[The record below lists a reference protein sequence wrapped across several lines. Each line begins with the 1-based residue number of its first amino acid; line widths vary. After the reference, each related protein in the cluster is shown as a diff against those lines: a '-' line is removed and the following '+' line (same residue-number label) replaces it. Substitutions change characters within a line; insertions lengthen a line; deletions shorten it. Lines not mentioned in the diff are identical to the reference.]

1 MLEAHDLAA
10 RRGTARLFAGLGLRV
25 GAGTALVVTGANGR
39 GKTTLLRMLAGFT
52 LPDAGEIRLDGAAV
66 APFSPTLRSAVT
78 FAGHAL
84 ALKDEFTA
92 RENLASLV
100 ELAGAPATDAELDAA
115 LERVALASR
124 RSLPAR
130 VLSQGQRRR
139 IGLARLALSRRRVW
153 ILDEPVTALDTAG
166 AALLADLVAR
176 HLDRGGLAVAATQL
190 TTSGG
195 VMRTRS
201 LSLELAPG
209 SPLCETCHGPL
220 DAVASGPG
228 ALVSCATCRTQRTYR
243 LPQASAP
250 VEGMPAVVLADDL
263 CTDGAEAR
271 TDVGAGGVV
280 ALRCPTC
287 NAALQSTAEQSLV
300 ACPFCRTLCRI
311 PSKTLAALH
320 PSAHVRRPFW
330 LLFTGPSRLRR
341 TLVEAAR
348 HDAAAREKVAAEQRL
363 AEESRIE
370 LEEPPILV
378 DPPEHKLLRSAL
390 VLFVLLVVGGVFFAG
405 RIGAILSAAP

>member
-78 FAGHAL
+78 FAGNAL

-176 HLDRGGLAVAATQL
+176 HLDRGGLAVAATHAPL
-190 TTSGG
+190 GLPPD
-195 VMRTRS
+195 RTRS
-201 LSLELAPG
+201 LSL
-209 SPLCETCHGPL
+209 
-220 DAVASGPG
+220 D
-228 ALVSCATCRTQRTYR
+228 
-243 LPQASAP
+243 
-250 VEGMPAVVLADDL
+250 
-263 CTDGAEAR
+263 
-271 TDVGAGGVV
+271 
-280 ALRCPTC
+280 
-287 NAALQSTAEQSLV
+287 
-300 ACPFCRTLCRI
+300 
-311 PSKTLAALH
+311 
-320 PSAHVRRPFW
+320 
-330 LLFTGPSRLRR
+330 
-341 TLVEAAR
+341 
-348 HDAAAREKVAAEQRL
+348 
-363 AEESRIE
+363 
-370 LEEPPILV
+370 
-378 DPPEHKLLRSAL
+378 
-390 VLFVLLVVGGVFFAG
+390 
-405 RIGAILSAAP
+405 

>member
-1 MLEAHDLAA
+1 MAAKVGVPASRGMNVCARCGVIAPSSAARCEGCGAAPLVSRHVDDRADRAFWVRCRAEILCRSCGQRSPLATLDLDGTVTCLSCGFVQAFDVDVWSEALPLAHGLGDLAWPKPDGRFPTA
-10 RRGTARLFAGLGLRV
+10 DTPAGVRNPFDRVGTAETVHRFES
-25 GAGTALVVTGANGR
+25 TG
-39 GKTTLLRMLAGFT
+39 
-52 LPDAGEIRLDGAAV
+52 
-66 APFSPTLRSAVT
+66 
-78 FAGHAL
+78 
-84 ALKDEFTA
+84 
-92 RENLASLV
+92 
-100 ELAGAPATDAELDAA
+100 
-115 LERVALASR
+115 
-124 RSLPAR
+124 
-130 VLSQGQRRR
+130 
-139 IGLARLALSRRRVW
+139 
-153 ILDEPVTALDTAG
+153 
-166 AALLADLVAR
+166 
-176 HLDRGGLAVAATQL
+176 L

-280 ALRCPTC
+280 ALRCPTS

>member
-176 HLDRGGLAVAATQL
+176 HLDRGGLAVAATHAPL
-190 TTSGG
+190 GLPPD
-195 VMRTRS
+195 RTRS
-201 LSLELAPG
+201 LSL
-209 SPLCETCHGPL
+209 
-220 DAVASGPG
+220 D
-228 ALVSCATCRTQRTYR
+228 
-243 LPQASAP
+243 
-250 VEGMPAVVLADDL
+250 
-263 CTDGAEAR
+263 
-271 TDVGAGGVV
+271 
-280 ALRCPTC
+280 
-287 NAALQSTAEQSLV
+287 
-300 ACPFCRTLCRI
+300 
-311 PSKTLAALH
+311 
-320 PSAHVRRPFW
+320 
-330 LLFTGPSRLRR
+330 
-341 TLVEAAR
+341 
-348 HDAAAREKVAAEQRL
+348 
-363 AEESRIE
+363 
-370 LEEPPILV
+370 
-378 DPPEHKLLRSAL
+378 
-390 VLFVLLVVGGVFFAG
+390 
-405 RIGAILSAAP
+405 